1 MTAAVAVDLGKTG
14 CRAVLWHGDD
24 GPTSDVHEVPGAP
37 GLAAENG
44 VAAARAAVRAA
55 VLPLLE
61 RERTPRLAA
70 VCVGAA
76 GAAAAPEAAR
86 ELAGLLLED
95 LPADEVAVASD
106 AVTAH
111 AGALGGR
118 TGVVLAIGTGSVA
131 IGIGDDGSYAR
142 VDGWGPWLGDEGSG
156 AWIGAAGLRAA
167 LRAHDGRGPDTA
179 LLSAAVARFGDPDRL
194 PTALGRDG
202 NPARTAATFAPD
214 VARAA
219 AAGDDAAS
227 AIIRDAADALGDA
240 VLAAARRIGAAA
252 TPTGTASATPS
263 DTPAATPSGTAPDTP
278 PAPLPVTITG
288 GLTGLGEPLLGPLR
302 SALDDSSRPPH
313 PRHPHPRHPHPRPL
327 HLRPPLGDPLDGAR
341 LLALDASAPHEPH
354 VARVRRSTPFPTV
367 PTPPVTPPAVA

>member
-1 MTAAVAVDLGKTG
+1 MTATVAVDLGKTG
-14 CRAVLWHGDD
+14 CRAVLWSGDS
-24 GPTSDVHEVPGAP
+24 PAHDVREVPGAP
-37 GLAAENG
+37 GLAADNG

-55 VLPLLE
+55 VLPLLAGE
-61 RERTPRLAA
+61 PSSRLAA

-86 ELAGLLLED
+86 ELATQLLDD
-95 LPADEVAVASD
+95 LPADEVAVTSD

-179 LLSAAVARFGDPDRL
+179 LLAAAVERFGDPDRL
-194 PTALGRDG
+194 PSAVGRDG
-202 NPARTAATFAPD
+202 NPARTAASFAPD

-219 AAGDDAAS
+219 AAGDAAAA
-227 AIIRDAADALGDA
+227 AIVRDAADALGEA
-240 VLAAARRIGAAA
+240 VLTAARRIGGGDA
-252 TPTGTASATPS
+252 
-263 DTPAATPSGTAPDTP
+263 
-278 PAPLPVTITG
+278 LPVTITG
-288 GLTGLGEPLLGPLR
+288 GLTGLGEPLLDPLR
-302 SALDDSSRPPH
+302 AALTASPH
-313 PRHPHPRHPHPRPL
+313 PL

-354 VARVRRSTPFPTV
+354 VARVRRTTPLPPV

>member
-14 CRAVLWHGDD
+14 CRAVLWND
-24 GPTSDVHEVPGAP
+24 GAGPAHDVHEVPGAP
-37 GLAAENG
+37 GLATDNG
-44 VAAARAAVRAA
+44 VATAHAAVRAA

-61 RERTPRLAA
+61 RRPSLRLAA

-86 ELAGLLLED
+86 TLAGLLLDD
-95 LPADEVAVASD
+95 LPANEVAVTSD

-179 LLSAAVARFGDPDRL
+179 LLDAAVERFGDPDRL
-194 PTALGRDG
+194 PSAIGRDG
-202 NPARTAATFAPD
+202 NPARTAASFAPD

-219 AAGDDAAS
+219 AAGDATAT
-227 AIIRDAADALGDA
+227 AIVRDAATALGEA
-240 VLAAARRIGAAA
+240 VLAAARRIGG
-252 TPTGTASATPS
+252 GT
-263 DTPAATPSGTAPDTP
+263 
-278 PAPLPVTITG
+278 LPVTVTG
-288 GLTGLGEPLLGPLR
+288 GLTGLGEPLLGPLQ
-302 SALDDSSRPPH
+302 SALIGS
-313 PRHPHPRHPHPRPL
+313 PRPL
-327 HLRPPLGDPLDGAR
+327 DLRPPLGDPLDGAR

-354 VARVRRSTPFPTV
+354 VVRVRRTTPFPTV

>member
-14 CRAVLWHGDD
+14 CRAVLWTG
-24 GPTSDVHEVPGAP
+24 GTSDTGVAHDVHEVPGAP

-61 RERTPRLAA
+61 DGHGGRLDA

-76 GAAAAPEAAR
+76 GAATAPEAAR
-86 ELAGLLLED
+86 ALAGLLLDD
-95 LPADEVAVASD
+95 LPTDEVAVTSD

-131 IGIGDDGSYAR
+131 IGIGDDGSFAR

-167 LRAHDGRGPDTA
+167 LRAHDGRGPHTA
-179 LLSAAVARFGDPDRL
+179 LLAAAGRFGDPDRL
-194 PTALGRDG
+194 PAALGRDG
-202 NPARTAATFAPD
+202 NPARTAASFAPE

-219 AAGDDAAS
+219 AAGDGIASTIITDAA
-227 AIIRDAADALGDA
+227 AALGEA
-240 VLAAARRIGAAA
+240 VLTAARRIAGDDA
-252 TPTGTASATPS
+252 
-263 DTPAATPSGTAPDTP
+263 
-278 PAPLPVTITG
+278 LPVTVTG
-288 GLTGLGEPLLGPLR
+288 GLTGLGEPLTGPLAA
-302 SALDDSSRPPH
+302 ALGGS
-313 PRHPHPRHPHPRPL
+313 PRPL
-327 HLRPPLGDPLDGAR
+327 LVRPPLGDPLDGAR

-354 VARVRRSTPFPTV
+354 VARVRRTTDLPTV
-367 PTPPVTPPAVA
+367 PTLPVTSPAVIQE

>member
-14 CRAVLWHGDD
+14 CRAVLWSD
-24 GPTSDVHEVPGAP
+24 GAGPAQDVHEVPGAP
-37 GLAAENG
+37 GLAADNG
-44 VAAARAAVRAA
+44 VALARTAVRAA
-55 VLPLLE
+55 VLPLLA
-61 RERTPRLAA
+61 RQPSLRLAA

-76 GAAAAPEAAR
+76 GAASAPDAAR

-95 LPADEVAVASD
+95 LPADEVAVTSD

-179 LLSAAVARFGDPDRL
+179 LLAAAVARFGDPDRL
-194 PTALGRDG
+194 PSAVGRDG

-219 AAGDDAAS
+219 AEGDAAAS
-227 AIIRDAADALGDA
+227 TIVRDAATALGEA
-240 VLAAARRIGAAA
+240 VLAAARRIG
-252 TPTGTASATPS
+252 GDDS
-263 DTPAATPSGTAPDTP
+263 
-278 PAPLPVTITG
+278 LPVTVTG

-302 SALDDSSRPPH
+302 SALTDS
-313 PRHPHPRHPHPRPL
+313 PRPL
-327 HLRPPLGDPLDGAR
+327 RLRPPLGDPLDGAR

-354 VARVRRSTPFPTV
+354 VARVRRTTSLPNV
-367 PTPPVTPPAVA
+367 PTPPATPPALA

>member
-14 CRAVLWHGDD
+14 CRAVLWSREGA
-24 GPTSDVHEVPGAP
+24 PTRPVHEVPGAP
-37 GLAAENG
+37 GLAADNG
-44 VAAARAAVRAA
+44 VEAARAAVRAA

-61 RERTPRLAA
+61 GLEGAGRLAA

-86 ELAGLLLED
+86 SLAGLLLED
-95 LPADEVAVASD
+95 LPADEVAVTSD

-131 IGIGDDGSYAR
+131 IGIGEDGSYAR

-179 LLSAAVARFGDPDRL
+179 LLTAAVERFGDPDGL
-194 PTALGRDG
+194 PAAVGRDG
-202 NPARTAATFAPD
+202 NPARTAASFAPE

-219 AAGDDAAS
+219 AAGDAAAS
-227 AIIRDAADALGDA
+227 GIVRDAAAALGEA
-240 VLAAARRIGAAA
+240 VLAAARRIPG
-252 TPTGTASATPS
+252 G
-263 DTPAATPSGTAPDTP
+263 D
-278 PAPLPVTITG
+278 LPVTVTG
-288 GLTGLGEPLLGPLR
+288 GLTGLGEPLMAPLR
-302 SALDDSSRPPH
+302 AALAGSA
-313 PRHPHPRHPHPRPL
+313 RPL
-327 HLRPPLGDPLDGAR
+327 RLRPPLGDPLDGAR
-341 LLALDASAPHEPH
+341 LLALDTSAPHEPL
-354 VARVRRSTPFPTV
+354 VVRLRRTAHLSPV
-367 PTPPVTPPAVA
+367 PTPPVTPPAVV

>member
-1 MTAAVAVDLGKTG
+1 MTPTVAVDLGKTG
-14 CRAVLWHGDD
+14 CRAVLWSGDSPAQ
-24 GPTSDVHEVPGAP
+24 GVREVPGAP
-37 GLAAENG
+37 GLAADNG
-44 VAAARAAVRAA
+44 VAAARASVRAA

-61 RERTPRLAA
+61 GEPSYRLAA

-76 GAAAAPEAAR
+76 GAAAAPDAAR
-86 ELAGLLLED
+86 ELATQLLDD
-95 LPADEVAVASD
+95 LPADAVAVTSD

-167 LRAHDGRGPDTA
+167 LHAHDGRGPDTA
-179 LLSAAVARFGDPDRL
+179 LLAAAVARFGDPDRL
-194 PTALGRDG
+194 PSALGRDG
-202 NPARTAATFAPD
+202 NPARTAASFAPD

-219 AAGDDAAS
+219 AAGDAAAS
-227 AIIRDAADALGDA
+227 VIVRAAADALSEA
-240 VLAAARRIGAAA
+240 VLTAARRIGGGDA
-252 TPTGTASATPS
+252 
-263 DTPAATPSGTAPDTP
+263 
-278 PAPLPVTITG
+278 LPVTITG

-302 SALDDSSRPPH
+302 AALTDSPYA
-313 PRHPHPRHPHPRPL
+313 L
-327 HLRPPLGDPLDGAR
+327 HLRAPLGDPLDGAR

-354 VARVRRSTPFPTV
+354 VARVRRTTPDPTV